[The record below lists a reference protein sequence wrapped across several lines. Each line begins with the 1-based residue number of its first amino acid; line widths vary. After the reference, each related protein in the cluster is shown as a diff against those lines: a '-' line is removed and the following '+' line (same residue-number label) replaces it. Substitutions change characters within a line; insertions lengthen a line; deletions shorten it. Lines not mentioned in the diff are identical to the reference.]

1 MVGGKRAVV
10 ALGGNAIT
18 TLGDTG
24 WIPEQF
30 TRTRETMTSI
40 VELIED
46 GFELA
51 ITHGNGPQIG
61 NALIRV
67 EASRN
72 MVPPLPLEICVADLM
87 GGMGYMIEQI
97 LRNAL
102 QRKGIHKDV
111 VTIVTQVLVDSKDD
125 SLSRPTKPIGP
136 YYTEEEAKEVARE
149 MGWTINEIPEKGYRR
164 LVPSPRPLEIVE
176 KEAVRSLIDAG
187 SIVIAA
193 GGGGVPVIR
202 NKNGGLDGI
211 DGVIDKD
218 LAAGVLARDIGA
230 GLLLI
235 ITDVD
240 RIFLNYRTEDQKEI
254 DCMSTTEAR
263 KYMEEGHFPSGSM
276 GPKVNAAIDFLQ
288 SGGKE
293 VIVTSIRLA
302 RKSLDGEAG
311 TRIMP

>member
-1 MVGGKRAVV
+1 MGEKRAVV

-30 TRTRETMTSI
+30 ARTRETMSSI

-46 GFELA
+46 GYELA

-87 GGMGYMIEQI
+87 GGMGYMIEQV
-97 LRNAL
+97 LRNSL
-102 QRKGIHKDV
+102 KKKGIDKDV

-125 SLSRPTKPIGP
+125 SLNRPTKPIGP
-136 YYTEEEAKEVARE
+136 YYTEEEAKKVAKG
-149 MGWTINEIPEKGYRR
+149 MGWTVGEIPDKGYRR

-176 KEAVRSLIDAG
+176 KDAIRDLVDAG

-193 GGGGVPVIR
+193 GGGGVPVVPGE
-202 NKNGGLDGI
+202 NGGLDGI

-218 LAAGVLARDIGA
+218 LAAGVLARDIEA

-235 ITDVD
+235 LTDVD
-240 RIFLNYRTEDQKEI
+240 NIYLNYRTEDQKEI
-254 DCMSTTEAR
+254 DHMSTNEAR
-263 KYMEEGHFPSGSM
+263 KYMEEGHFRSGSM
-276 GPKVNAAIDFLQ
+276 GPKVNAAIDFIE

-293 VIVTSIRLA
+293 VIITSIRLA

-311 TRIMP
+311 TRIVP

>member
-1 MVGGKRAVV
+1 MGGKRAVV

-30 TRTRETMTSI
+30 ARTRETMTSI

-46 GFELA
+46 GYELA

-102 QRKGIHKDV
+102 KRKGIHKDV
-111 VTIVTQVLVDSKDD
+111 VTVVTQVLVDSEDD
-125 SLSRPTKPIGP
+125 SLNRPSKPIGP
-136 YYTEEEAKEVARE
+136 YYTEEEGKRIAKE

-164 LVPSPRPLEIVE
+164 LVPSPKPLEIVE
-176 KEAVRSLIDAG
+176 KDAVRRLVDAG

-193 GGGGVPVIR
+193 GGGGVPVVT
-202 NKNGGLDGI
+202 NKDGGLDGI

-240 RIFLNYRTEDQKEI
+240 KVFLNYKTEDQKEI
-254 DCMSTTEAR
+254 DCMNTTEAR
-263 KYMEEGHFPSGSM
+263 KYMEEGHFRSGSM
-276 GPKVNAAIDFLQ
+276 RPKINAAIDFLE
-288 SGGKE
+288 SGGQE
-293 VIVTSIRLA
+293 VIITSIRVA
-302 RKSLDGEAG
+302 RKSLEGEAG
-311 TRIMP
+311 TRIVP

>member
-1 MVGGKRAVV
+1 MREKRAVV

-30 TRTRETMTSI
+30 ARTRETMSSV

-46 GFELA
+46 GYELA

-87 GGMGYMIEQI
+87 GGMGYMIEQV
-97 LRNAL
+97 LRNSL
-102 QRKGIHKDV
+102 RKKGIHKDV

-125 SLSRPTKPIGP
+125 SLNRPTKPIGP
-136 YYTEEEAKEVARE
+136 YYTEEEAKRVAKE
-149 MGWTINEIPEKGYRR
+149 MGWTVGEIPNKGYRR

-176 KEAVRSLIDAG
+176 KGAIRNLVDAG
-187 SIVIAA
+187 SVVIAA
-193 GGGGVPVIR
+193 GGGGVPVVPG
-202 NKNGGLDGI
+202 KNGDLDGI

-218 LAAGVLARDIGA
+218 LAAGVLARDIEA

-235 ITDVD
+235 LTDVD
-240 RIFLNYRTEDQKEI
+240 NIYLNYRTEDQKEI
-254 DCMSTTEAR
+254 DHMSTTEAR
-263 KYMEEGHFPSGSM
+263 RYMDEGHFPSGSM
-276 GPKVNAAIDFLQ
+276 GPKVNAAIDFIE
-288 SGGKE
+288 SGGEK
-293 VIVTSIRLA
+293 VIITSIRLA

-311 TRIMP
+311 THVVP

>member
-1 MVGGKRAVV
+1 MGGKRAVV

-30 TRTRETMTSI
+30 ARTRETMTSI

-46 GFELA
+46 GYELA

-102 QRKGIHKDV
+102 KRKGIHKDV
-111 VTIVTQVLVDSKDD
+111 VTVVTQVLVDSEDD
-125 SLSRPTKPIGP
+125 SLNRPSKPIGP
-136 YYTEEEAKEVARE
+136 YYTEEEGKRIAKE

-164 LVPSPRPLEIVE
+164 LVPSPKPLEIVE
-176 KEAVRSLIDAG
+176 KGAVRRLVDAG

-193 GGGGVPVIR
+193 GGGGVPVVI
-202 NKNGGLDGI
+202 NKDGGLDGI

-240 RIFLNYRTEDQKEI
+240 KVFLNYKTEDQKGI
-254 DCMSTTEAR
+254 DCMNTTEAR
-263 KYMEEGHFPSGSM
+263 KYMEEGHFRSGSM
-276 GPKVNAAIDFLQ
+276 RPKINAAIDFLE
-288 SGGKE
+288 SGGQE
-293 VIVTSIRLA
+293 VIITSIRVA
-302 RKSLDGEAG
+302 RKSLEGEAG
-311 TRIMP
+311 TRIVP

>member
-1 MVGGKRAVV
+1 VREKRAVV

-30 TRTRETMTSI
+30 ARTRETMSSV

-46 GFELA
+46 GYELA

-87 GGMGYMIEQI
+87 GGMGYMIEQV
-97 LRNAL
+97 LRNSL
-102 QRKGIHKDV
+102 RKKGIHKDV

-125 SLSRPTKPIGP
+125 SLNRPTKPIGP
-136 YYTEEEAKEVARE
+136 YYTEEEAKRVAKE
-149 MGWTINEIPEKGYRR
+149 MGWTVGEIPNKGYRR

-176 KEAVRSLIDAG
+176 KGAIRNLVDAG
-187 SIVIAA
+187 SVVIAA
-193 GGGGVPVIR
+193 GGGGVPVVPG
-202 NKNGGLDGI
+202 KNGDLDGI

-218 LAAGVLARDIGA
+218 LAAGVLARDIEA

-235 ITDVD
+235 LTDVD
-240 RIFLNYRTEDQKEI
+240 NIYLNYRTEDQKEI
-254 DCMSTTEAR
+254 DHMSTTEAR
-263 KYMEEGHFPSGSM
+263 RYMDEGHFPSGSM
-276 GPKVNAAIDFLQ
+276 GPKVNAAIDFIE
-288 SGGKE
+288 SGGEK
-293 VIVTSIRLA
+293 VIITSIRLA

-311 TRIMP
+311 THVVP